1 MEEIGMECTAYKRPR
16 TALDGGSAAAWRMC
30 QVARAAAGGKDQQS
44 KVVTVWG
51 LRDRRVQLS
60 VPTAIQ
66 FYDSQDRLNVDQP
79 SKAIKWLI
87 RTAIDELPSL
97 DCSFTLPGTDAASSP
112 PAAGDNVEVST
123 SETNK
128 SSVLSLANAPPA
140 LLLIPTLALAAV
152 ATGSHRPCTASSQG
166 GELGRPCAPAAKGA
180 RPRGPARWRQPAAR
194 AGREALRTRVA
205 GSLGRSRPRPGRPR
219 APAAGGEWGEPGR
232 PRMSAA
238 KRPDQGGSATG
249 GRQWREERKRW
260 SERERPVVHTVY
272 GAAHHFRLQPG
283 KDSSS
288 MPPVSIDFVKN
299 LPAEAGRMSF
309 LWTK

>member
-30 QVARAAAGGKDQQS
+30 QVARAAAGGKDQHN

-66 FYDSQDRLNVDQP
+66 FYDSQDRLNVAQP

-112 PAAGDNVEVST
+112 PAAGDNVE
-123 SETNK
+123 
-128 SSVLSLANAPPA
+128 
-140 LLLIPTLALAAV
+140 
-152 ATGSHRPCTASSQG
+152 
-166 GELGRPCAPAAKGA
+166 
-180 RPRGPARWRQPAAR
+180 
-194 AGREALRTRVA
+194 
-205 GSLGRSRPRPGRPR
+205 
-219 APAAGGEWGEPGR
+219 
-232 PRMSAA
+232 
-238 KRPDQGGSATG
+238 
-249 GRQWREERKRW
+249 
-260 SERERPVVHTVY
+260 VHTVY

>member
-128 SSVLSLANAPPA
+128 SSVLSLANAP
-140 LLLIPTLALAAV
+140 
-152 ATGSHRPCTASSQG
+152 
-166 GELGRPCAPAAKGA
+166 A
-180 RPRGPARWRQPAAR
+180 R
-194 AGREALRTRVA
+194 
-205 GSLGRSRPRPGRPR
+205 
-219 APAAGGEWGEPGR
+219 
-232 PRMSAA
+232 
-238 KRPDQGGSATG
+238 
-249 GRQWREERKRW
+249 
-260 SERERPVVHTVY
+260 VHTVY

>member
-30 QVARAAAGGKDQQS
+30 QVARAAAGGKDQHN

-66 FYDSQDRLNVDQP
+66 FYDSQDRLNVAQP

-123 SETNK
+123 SKTNK
-128 SSVLSLANAPPA
+128 SSVLSLANTP
-140 LLLIPTLALAAV
+140 
-152 ATGSHRPCTASSQG
+152 
-166 GELGRPCAPAAKGA
+166 A
-180 RPRGPARWRQPAAR
+180 RPRTVKAPT
-194 AGREALRTRVA
+194 REATRPS
-205 GSLGRSRPRPGRPR
+205 GWR
-219 APAAGGEWGEPGR
+219 EWGEPGR

-238 KRPDQGGSATG
+238 KRPDQGGSAAG

-260 SERERPVVHTVY
+260 SERERPVV
-272 GAAHHFRLQPG
+272 GWERG
-283 KDSSS
+283 
-288 MPPVSIDFVKN
+288 
-299 LPAEAGRMSF
+299 
-309 LWTK
+309 